1 MQPITLNLDN
11 SKILRSSWRF
21 QKDNRA
27 IKCGCNS
34 NNFMLNIRNYSK
46 FIFVSIIHSGI
57 MAINKASIKI
67 IRKGSIKGVL
77 GIIGLLIIAIISLFL
92 GSNHSIFKI
101 LNISI
106 GSIILKAISKNNK
119 VFRLVNSIVIIFNQR
134 SNLISTFKSSKLFNL
149 YNIKVI
155 INTFG
160 IRT

>member
-1 MQPITLNLDN
+1 MSLDK
-11 SKILRSSWRF
+11 SKVLWSSWRF

-77 GIIGLLIIAIISLFL
+77 GIIGLLIIAIITLFS
-92 GSNHSIFKI
+92 GSKHSIFKI
-101 LNISI
+101 LNIII
-106 GSIILKAISKNNK
+106 GSIILKEIRKNNK
-119 VFRLVNSIVIIFNQR
+119 VFRLVNSIVILFNQR
-134 SNLISTFKSSKLFNL
+134 RNLISTFKTK
-149 YNIKVI
+149 
-155 INTFG
+155 
-160 IRT
+160 